1 MYMKIDEILNS
12 IETDKKIDYTQLDTE
27 SLKIPEQAVKY
38 QQLAHDEALRL
49 RFLEKEYNVAKYN
62 RWMYYTGKADPEVY
76 NKEPFDHK
84 VLKSDLNLFLDS
96 DFILNE
102 IQDRIVAQ
110 TEKLKLVVE
119 AGKVMQN
126 KSFNIKN
133 ALEHQKFMGG
143 AF

>member
-1 MYMKIDEILNS
+1 MKIENIKDMLER
-12 IETDKKIDYTQLDTE
+12 DKSIDYTQLDTA

-38 QQLAHDEALRL
+38 QQLSHDEAVTLRY
-49 RFLEKEYNVAKYN
+49 LEREYNIMKLS
-62 RWMYYTGKADPEVY
+62 RWMYYMGKSSDEEY
-76 NKEPFDHK
+76 EKEPFDHK
-84 VLKSDLNLFLDS
+84 VLKSDVNLFLEADKK
-96 DFILNE
+96 LNE
-102 IQDRIVAQ
+102 LQDRIILQ

-119 AGKVMQN
+119 AGKIMQN

>member
-1 MYMKIDEILNS
+1 
-12 IETDKKIDYTQLDTE
+12 
-27 SLKIPEQAVKY
+27 
-38 QQLAHDEALRL
+38 L
-49 RFLEKEYNVAKYN
+49 RFLEKEYNVSKYN

-84 VLKSDLNLFLDS
+84 VLKSDLNIFLDS
-96 DFILNE
+96 DLLLNE

>member
-1 MYMKIDEILNS
+1 MKIENIKDMLEKDRS
-12 IETDKKIDYTQLDTE
+12 IDHTQLDTE

-38 QQLAHDEALRL
+38 QQMAHDEALRL
-49 RFLEKEYNVAKYN
+49 RFLEKEYNVARYN
-62 RWMYYTGKADPEVY
+62 RWMYYMGKADPDVY
-76 NKEPFDHK
+76 DKEPFDHK
-84 VLKSDLNLFLDS
+84 VLKSDLNIFLDS
-96 DFILNE
+96 DLILNE
-102 IQDRIVAQ
+102 IQDRIFAQ

>member
-1 MYMKIDEILNS
+1 MKIEDIKDMLEKDRS
-12 IETDKKIDYTQLDTE
+12 IDHTQLDTE

-38 QQLAHDEALRL
+38 QQLSHDEAVILRY
-49 RFLEKEYNVAKYN
+49 LEREYNIMKLK
-62 RWMYYTGKADPEVY
+62 RWMYYMGKASDEEY
-76 NKEPFDHK
+76 EKEPFDHK
-84 VLKSDLNLFLDS
+84 VLKSDVNLFLEADKK
-96 DFILNE
+96 LNE
-102 IQDRIVAQ
+102 LQDRIILQ

-119 AGKVMQN
+119 AGKIMQN

>member
-1 MYMKIDEILNS
+1 MKIEDIKDMLER
-12 IETDKKIDYTQLDTE
+12 DKSIDYTQLDTA

-38 QQLAHDEALRL
+38 QQLSHDEAVILRY
-49 RFLEKEYNVAKYN
+49 LEREYNIMKLR
-62 RWMYYTGKADPEVY
+62 RWMYYMGKASDEEY
-76 NKEPFDHK
+76 EKEPFDHK
-84 VLKSDLNLFLDS
+84 VLKSDVNLFLEADKK
-96 DFILNE
+96 LNE
-102 IQDRIVAQ
+102 LQDRIILQ

-119 AGKVMQN
+119 AGKIMQN

>member
-1 MYMKIDEILNS
+1 MKIDDIKTQLEK
-12 IETDKKIDYTQLDTE
+12 DKKIDHTQLDVE
-27 SLKIPEQAVKY
+27 SLRIPEQAVKY
-38 QQLAHDEALRL
+38 QQMAHDEALRL
-49 RFLEKEYNVAKYN
+49 RFLEKEYNVARYN
-62 RWMYYTGKADPEVY
+62 RWMYYMGKADPDVY
-76 NKEPFDHK
+76 DKEPFDHK
-84 VLKSDLNLFLDS
+84 VLKSDLNVFLDS
-96 DFILNE
+96 DLILNE

>member
-1 MYMKIDEILNS
+1 MKIDDIKALLEK
-12 IETDKKIDYTQLDTE
+12 DRKIDHTQLDTE
-27 SLKIPEQAVKY
+27 SLRIPEQAVKY
-38 QQLAHDEALRL
+38 QQMAHDEALRL

-84 VLKSDLNLFLDS
+84 VLKSDINIFLDS
-96 DFILNE
+96 DLILNE
-102 IQDRIVAQ
+102 IQDRITAQ

>member
-1 MYMKIDEILNS
+1 MKIDDIKIQLEK
-12 IETDKKIDYTQLDTE
+12 DKKIDQTQLDVE

-38 QQLAHDEALRL
+38 QQMAHDEALRL
-49 RFLEKEYNVAKYN
+49 RFLEKEYNVARFN
-62 RWMYYTGKADPEVY
+62 RWTYYMGKADPTVY
-76 NKEPFDHK
+76 DKEPFDHK
-84 VLKSDLNLFLDS
+84 VLKADINIYLDS
-96 DFILNE
+96 DLILNE
-102 IQDRIVAQ
+102 VRDRIIAQ

>member
-1 MYMKIDEILNS
+1 MKIEDIKDMLEKDRS
-12 IETDKKIDYTQLDTE
+12 IDHTWLDTE

-38 QQLAHDEALRL
+38 QQMAHDEAVILRY
-49 RFLEKEYNVAKYN
+49 LEREYNIMKLK
-62 RWMYYTGKADPEVY
+62 RWMYYMGKASDEEY
-76 NKEPFDHK
+76 EKEPFDHK
-84 VLKSDLNLFLDS
+84 VLKSDVNTFLEADS
-96 DFILNE
+96 KLCN
-102 IQDRIVAQ
+102 IQDRIILQ

>member
-1 MYMKIDEILNS
+1 MKIDDIKAQLEK
-12 IETDKKIDYTQLDTE
+12 DRKIDHTQLDTE
-27 SLKIPEQAVKY
+27 SLRIPEQAVKY
-38 QQLAHDEALRL
+38 QQMAHDEALRL

-62 RWMYYTGKADPEVY
+62 RWMYYMGKADPDVY
-76 NKEPFDHK
+76 DKEPFDHK
-84 VLKSDLNLFLDS
+84 VLKSDVNIFLES
-96 DFILNE
+96 DLILNE
-102 IQDRIVAQ
+102 IQDRIAAQ

>member
-1 MYMKIDEILNS
+1 MKIEEIIKH
-12 IETDKKIDYTQLDTE
+12 IEIDKKIDHTQLDTE

-38 QQLAHDEALRL
+38 QQLAYDEALRL
-49 RFLEKEYNVAKYN
+49 RFIEKEYNVVKYN

-76 NKEPFDHK
+76 SKEPFDHK
-84 VLKSDLNLFLDS
+84 VLKSDINLFLDS
-96 DFILNE
+96 DLILNE
-102 IQDRIVAQ
+102 VQDRMLAQ
-110 TEKLKLVVE
+110 AEKLKLIVD

>member
-1 MYMKIDEILNS
+1 MMKIDDIIKLIEI
-12 IETDKKIDYTQLDTE
+12 DKKIDHTQLDTE

-38 QQLAHDEALRL
+38 QQIAHDEALRL

-62 RWMYYTGKADPEVY
+62 RWMFYTGKANPEVY

-84 VLKSDLNLFLDS
+84 VLKSDLNIFLDS
-96 DFILNE
+96 DLLLNE

>member
-1 MYMKIDEILNS
+1 MKIEDIKDMLDKDRS
-12 IETDKKIDYTQLDTE
+12 IDHTRLDTE

-38 QQLAHDEALRL
+38 QQMAHDEAVILRY
-49 RFLEKEYNVAKYN
+49 LEREYNIMKLK
-62 RWMYYTGKADPEVY
+62 RWMYYMGKASDEEY
-76 NKEPFDHK
+76 EKEPFDHK
-84 VLKSDLNLFLDS
+84 VLKSDVNTFLEADS
-96 DFILNE
+96 KLCN
-102 IQDRIVAQ
+102 IQDRIILQ

>member
-1 MYMKIDEILNS
+1 MKIEDIKDMLEKDRS
-12 IETDKKIDYTQLDTE
+12 IDHTQLDTE

-38 QQLAHDEALRL
+38 QQLAHDEAVILRY
-49 RFLEKEYNVAKYN
+49 LEREYNIMKLN
-62 RWMYYTGKADPEVY
+62 RWMYYMGKADDEVY
-76 NKEPFDHK
+76 EKEPFDHK
-84 VLKSDLNLFLDS
+84 VLKSDVNLFLEADKK
-96 DFILNE
+96 LNE
-102 IQDRIVAQ
+102 LQDRIILQ

-119 AGKVMQN
+119 AGKIMQN

>member
-1 MYMKIDEILNS
+1 MKIDEIKYQ
-12 IETDKKIDYTQLDTE
+12 IEIDKKIDHTQLDTE
-27 SLKIPEQAVKY
+27 SLKIPEQAVKH
-38 QQLAHDEALRL
+38 QQMAHDAALRL

-62 RWMYYTGKADPEVY
+62 RWMYYMGKADPDVY
-76 NKEPFDHK
+76 DKEPFDHK
-84 VLKSDLNLFLDS
+84 VLKSDVNIFLESDS
-96 DFILNE
+96 VLNE
-102 IQDRIVAQ
+102 IQDRIIAQ
-110 TEKLKLVVE
+110 TEKLKLIVE

>member
-1 MYMKIDEILNS
+1 MKIDDIKIQLEK
-12 IETDKKIDYTQLDTE
+12 DKKIDQTQLDVE

-38 QQLAHDEALRL
+38 QQMAHDEALRL
-49 RFLEKEYNVAKYN
+49 RFTEKEYNVARYN
-62 RWMYYTGKADPEVY
+62 RWMYYMGKADPAVY
-76 NKEPFDHK
+76 DKEPFDHK
-84 VLKSDLNLFLDS
+84 VLKADINIYLDS
-96 DFILNE
+96 DLILNE
-102 IQDRIVAQ
+102 VRDRIIAQ

>member
-1 MYMKIDEILNS
+1 MYMKIEDILKQL
-12 IETDKKIDYTQLDTE
+12 EVDKKIDYTQLDTE

-38 QQLAHDEALRL
+38 QQLAHDESLRL

-84 VLKSDLNLFLDS
+84 VLKSDLNIFLDS
-96 DFILNE
+96 DKHLNE
-102 IQDRIVAQ
+102 LQDKISTQ

-133 ALEHQKFMGG
+133 ALDHQKFMGG

>member
-1 MYMKIDEILNS
+1 MKIDDIKTQLDK
-12 IETDKKIDYTQLDTE
+12 DKKIDHTQLDTE

-38 QQLAHDEALRL
+38 QQMAHDEALRL
-49 RFLEKEYNVAKYN
+49 RFLEKEYNVARYN

-84 VLKSDLNLFLDS
+84 VLKSDINLFLES

-102 IQDRIVAQ
+102 IQDRIMAQ

>member
-1 MYMKIDEILNS
+1 MKIEDIKDMLEKDRS
-12 IETDKKIDYTQLDTE
+12 IDHTQLDTE

-38 QQLAHDEALRL
+38 QQMAHDEAVTLRY
-49 RFLEKEYNVAKYN
+49 LEREYNIMKLN
-62 RWMYYTGKADPEVY
+62 RWMYYMGKADDEVY
-76 NKEPFDHK
+76 EKEPFNHK
-84 VLKSDLNLFLDS
+84 VLKSDVNTFLDADS
-96 DFILNE
+96 KLCNL
-102 IQDRIVAQ
+102 QDRIILQ

>member
-1 MYMKIDEILNS
+1 MKIDDIKTQLEK
-12 IETDKKIDYTQLDTE
+12 DKKIDHTQLDTE

-38 QQLAHDEALRL
+38 QQMAHDEALRL
-49 RFLEKEYNVAKYN
+49 RFVEKEYNVARYN
-62 RWMYYTGKADPEVY
+62 RWMYYMGKADPEVY

-84 VLKSDLNLFLDS
+84 VLKSDLNVFLDS
-96 DFILNE
+96 DLILNE
-102 IQDRIVAQ
+102 IQDRIVAH

>member
-1 MYMKIDEILNS
+1 MIINDILKQ
-12 IETDKKIDYTQLDTE
+12 IETDKKIDHTQLDTE
-27 SLKIPEQAVKY
+27 SLRIPEQAVKY
-38 QQLAHDEALRL
+38 QQLAHDEAIRL

-62 RWMYYTGKADPEVY
+62 RWMYYTGKADPEIY
-76 NKEPFDHK
+76 NKEPFEHK
-84 VLKSDLNLFLDS
+84 VLKSDLNLFLES
-96 DFILNE
+96 DLILNE
-102 IQDRIVAQ
+102 IQDRIVIQ

-133 ALEHQKFMGG
+133 ALDHQKFMGG

>member
-1 MYMKIDEILNS
+1 MKIENIKDMLEKDRS
-12 IETDKKIDYTQLDTE
+12 IDHTQLDTE

-38 QQLAHDEALRL
+38 QQMAHDEALRL

-62 RWMYYTGKADPEVY
+62 RWMYYMGKADPDVY
-76 NKEPFDHK
+76 DKEPFDHK
-84 VLKSDLNLFLDS
+84 VLKSDLNVFLDS
-96 DFILNE
+96 DLILNE
-102 IQDRIVAQ
+102 IQDRILSQ

>member
-1 MYMKIDEILNS
+1 MKIENIKEM
-12 IETDKKIDYTQLDTE
+12 IERDKSIDYTQLDTA

-38 QQLAHDEALRL
+38 QQLSHDEAVTLRY
-49 RFLEKEYNVAKYN
+49 LEREYNIMKLR
-62 RWMYYTGKADPEVY
+62 RWMYYMGKADDEVY
-76 NKEPFDHK
+76 EKETFDHK
-84 VLKSDLNLFLDS
+84 VLKSDVNLFLEADKK
-96 DFILNE
+96 LNE
-102 IQDRIVAQ
+102 LQDRIILQ

-119 AGKVMQN
+119 AGKIMQN

>member
-1 MYMKIDEILNS
+1 MKIDEILKQ
-12 IETDKKIDYTQLDTE
+12 IETDKKIDHTQLDSE

-38 QQLAHDEALRL
+38 QQLAHDEALVL
-49 RFLEKEYNVAKYN
+49 RHLEREYNVLKYN
-62 RWMYYTGKADPEVY
+62 RWMYYMGKADPTVY
-76 NKEPFDHK
+76 DKEPFDHK
-84 VLKSDLNLFLDS
+84 VLKSDVNIYLDS
-96 DFILNE
+96 DLILNE
-102 IQDRIVAQ
+102 VQDRLTAQ
-110 TEKLKLVVE
+110 AEKLKLVVE

>member
-1 MYMKIDEILNS
+1 MKIENIKDML
-12 IETDKKIDYTQLDTE
+12 DKDKSIDYTQLDTE

-38 QQLAHDEALRL
+38 QQIAHDEALRL

-84 VLKSDLNLFLDS
+84 VLKSDINIFLES
-96 DFILNE
+96 DLILNE
-102 IQDRIVAQ
+102 IQDRMTAQ
-110 TEKLKLVVE
+110 AEKLKLVVD

-126 KSFNIKN
+126 KSFNIRN

>member
-1 MYMKIDEILNS
+1 MKIEDIKDMLEKDRS
-12 IETDKKIDYTQLDTE
+12 IDHTRLDTE

-38 QQLAHDEALRL
+38 QQMAHDEAVTLRY
-49 RFLEKEYNVAKYN
+49 LEREYNIMKLK
-62 RWMYYTGKADPEVY
+62 RWMYYMGKASDEEY
-76 NKEPFDHK
+76 EKEPFDHK
-84 VLKSDLNLFLDS
+84 VLKSDVNTFLEADS
-96 DFILNE
+96 KLCN
-102 IQDRIVAQ
+102 IQDRIILQ